1 MKNAEYIK
9 KTKLKNEFSFEFEG
23 VVIDK
28 EHILNIVND
37 SPRMFNI
44 DIPHNFNSPYKANSI
59 IEFWDRWH
67 MTLTRFLRKYV
78 YFPMG
83 GSKKGELRTYVN
95 VLTVFI
101 VSGIWHGASWT
112 FILWGCIHGIAN
124 ILNRIFNM
132 HEELS
137 SNGDFETQNLVQVTL
152 LEYLWDE
159 NTTYNRALE
168 LLGEHTKK
176 LWSCIENY
184 LSVP

>member
-1 MKNAEYIK
+1 MIQYSDLNKEFITDRFPELKEQVEEEIEY
-9 KTKLKNEFSFEFEG
+9 LNEFLPH
-23 VVIDK
+23 VIFG
-28 EHILNIVND
+28 NV
-37 SPRMFNI
+37 FN
-44 DIPHNFNSPYKANSI
+44 P
-59 IEFWDRWH
+59 
-67 MTLTRFLRKYV
+67 
-78 YFPMG
+78 
-83 GSKKGELRTYVN
+83 
-95 VLTVFI
+95 LTVTLLKQDDYSNNI
-101 VSGIWHGASWT
+101 
-112 FILWGCIHGIAN
+112 

-137 SNGDFETQNLVQVTL
+137 SNGDLETQNLVQVTL

>member
-1 MKNAEYIK
+1 MIQYSDLNKEFITDRFPELKEQVEEEIEY
-9 KTKLKNEFSFEFEG
+9 LNEFLPH
-23 VVIDK
+23 VIFG
-28 EHILNIVND
+28 NV
-37 SPRMFNI
+37 FN
-44 DIPHNFNSPYKANSI
+44 P
-59 IEFWDRWH
+59 
-67 MTLTRFLRKYV
+67 
-78 YFPMG
+78 
-83 GSKKGELRTYVN
+83 
-95 VLTVFI
+95 LTVTLLKQDDYSNNI
-101 VSGIWHGASWT
+101 
-112 FILWGCIHGIAN
+112 

-176 LWSCIENY
+176 LWNCIENY